1 MAVHMETSVGDC
13 LFDMLNFV
21 HTDIRGIVC
30 SRLANFSDALTL
42 DFNYSKL
49 VPWGFHSVYLIRIA

>member
-1 MAVHMETSVGDC
+1 MAIRMETSVGDC

-30 SRLANFSDALTL
+30 SRLANFPNVLTL
-42 DFNYSKL
+42 DSNYSKL
-49 VPWGFHSVYLIRIA
+49 VPWGFHSVCLIRMA